1 MSENKSDSEI
11 IVVTTQE
18 APRPLV
24 SSEERA
30 IKFRKELEALQNIT
44 PQQEEVISNE
54 QERVDNT
61 DNSSDNDRSDV
72 IDPSE
77 HIDESDTDAIEEA
90 PVQSH
95 SIPKKR
101 FNQELQ
107 RRKEIE
113 SELQKER
120 EARIRM
126 ETELNLFNKAAQALQ
141 NKKEE
146 ALEINPLDE
155 EAHSYYVKQIN
166 NLKAEFETKLEQ
178 MNKVQTQS
186 RFETTVNNQAESFK
200 KKHEDFEDAYK
211 FVVDTEIKNAQIMG
225 LDENEAYDF
234 AIAKLQPI
242 AWNIY
247 NKGGNVAESVYNMAK
262 NYGYNAKGAKKGSN
276 VDLNSIN
283 KNIKRS
289 ASVMDDVP
297 AAITSMSDSYES
309 VTSLKG
315 FEKLKKDNGRGVDP
329 NKFRKALENIGKRK

>member
-1 MSENKSDSEI
+1 M
-11 IVVTTQE
+11 
-18 APRPLV
+18 
-24 SSEERA
+24 
-30 IKFRKELEALQNIT
+30 EALQNIT

-61 DNSSDNDRSDV
+61 DNSSDDDRSDV
-72 IDPSE
+72 IEPSE
-77 HIDESDTDAIEEA
+77 YIDEDSRDKLEEET
-90 PVQSH
+90 PTHSH

-113 SELQKER
+113 AELQKER
-120 EARIRM
+120 ESRIRM

-141 NKKEE
+141 SKKEE

-155 EAHSYYVKQIN
+155 EAHSYYIKQIN

-178 MNKVQTQS
+178 MNKVQTQT
-186 RFETTVNNQAESFK
+186 RFETTVNHQAETFK
-200 KKHEDFEDAYK
+200 KKHQDFDDAYK
-211 FVVDTEIKNAQIMG
+211 FVIDTEIKNAQIMG

-247 NKGGNVAESVYNMAK
+247 NKGGNVAESVYNMAR
-262 NYGYNAKGAKKGSN
+262 NYGYNAKGAKKSSN

-289 ASVMDDVP
+289 ASVMDDIP

-309 VTSLKG
+309 VTTVKG
-315 FEKLKKDNGRGVDP
+315 FEKLKNDNGRGVDP
-329 NKFRKALENIGKRK
+329 NKFRKALENIAKRK